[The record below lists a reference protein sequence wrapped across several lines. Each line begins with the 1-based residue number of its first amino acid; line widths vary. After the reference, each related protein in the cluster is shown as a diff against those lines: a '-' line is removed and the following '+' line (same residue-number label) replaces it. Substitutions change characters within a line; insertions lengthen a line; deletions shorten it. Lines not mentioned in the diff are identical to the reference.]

1 MEEWESSACGQ
12 HLRKELGEG
21 QRVSLWAGS
30 LWRVWIKVRDGLT
43 KGWKLN
49 V

>member
-21 QRVSLWAGS
+21 QGVSLWAGS
-30 LWRVWIKVRDGLT
+30 LWRVWIKVGLLR
-43 KGWKLN
+43 GGS
-49 V
+49 